1 MAESL
6 LSVKKRI
13 QSVESIRKITK
24 VMKLISSSRYTYFR
38 NLYDGNLVYLDSLKK
53 SMDIC
58 LHYADYDNNKL
69 PTCMVKNSGNK
80 KLYIFVTC
88 TLGLCGA
95 YVYNLEKIA
104 KKELTKDCD
113 CVFIGEKGYQHFKN
127 SVNNSYSDYLNL
139 LDNLTYENVNSF
151 RHYLDHLYRKNKY
164 SEVILIYTK
173 FENSF
178 NVVAT
183 KEKLFPLEYKENDKE
198 FVEPRFGS
206 EASNVADLIVPHY
219 LDSYIYHS
227 LIESCLCEHTSRK
240 NSMENAT
247 SSAESLIEDL
257 KLRYNKLRQTKITQ
271 EITEVISGSSN
282 QE

>member
-38 NLYDGNLVYLDSLKK
+38 NLYDGNLIYLDSLKE
-53 SMDIC
+53 SMNIC
-58 LHYADYDNNKL
+58 LHYADYDTNKL

-80 KLYIFVTC
+80 KLFIFVTC

-104 KKELTKDCD
+104 KNELSKDSD
-113 CVFIGEKGYQHFKN
+113 VVFIGEKGYQHFKN
-127 SVNNSYSDYLNL
+127 LVNNSYTDYLNL

-178 NVVAT
+178 SVVAT
-183 KEKLFPLEYKENDKE
+183 REKLFPLEYKESKKE
-198 FVEPRFGS
+198 YVEPRFGS
-206 EASNVADLIVPHY
+206 EARNVADLLVPHY
-219 LDSYIYHS
+219 LDSYLYHS

-257 KLRYNKLRQTKITQ
+257 KLRYNKLRQSKITQ